1 MYSTGLQSECLGT
14 KTVKSPSVFRS
25 SNSAALFFPPY
36 YVISWHNTSTK
47 GYTGDSGGYLVI
59 PGGLTATSLA
69 KL

>member
-1 MYSTGLQSECLGT
+1 
-14 KTVKSPSVFRS
+14 
-25 SNSAALFFPPY
+25 LFFPPY